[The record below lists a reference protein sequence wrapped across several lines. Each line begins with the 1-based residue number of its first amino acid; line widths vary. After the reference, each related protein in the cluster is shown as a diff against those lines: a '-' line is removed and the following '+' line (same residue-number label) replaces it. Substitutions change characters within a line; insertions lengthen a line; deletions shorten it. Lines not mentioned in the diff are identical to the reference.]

1 MSNNRLIRDTDNAML
16 GGVCAGIA
24 NRLEADVT
32 IVRIIAFG
40 IIAVTAGIG
49 AVAYIGLWLLMP
61 APNAAP
67 GIPSKEALTEEVRDA
82 GERVRAAAAI
92 IGNAAKQAASEI
104 NSEVAGK
111 RAPGAAPTADA
122 TLDANTD
129 VSTPPGTEASTEG
142 VSTAAAE
149 NMTPPSD
156 PTAPNATNAD
166 PPTGDE
172 SRPQQP

>member
-82 GERVRAAAAI
+82 GERVKAAAAI

-111 RAPGAAPTADA
+111 RAPGAAAPTTDA
-122 TLDANTD
+122 ASEANTQA
-129 VSTPPGTEASTEG
+129 TTEG
-142 VSTAAAE
+142 GSTAAAE

-156 PTAPNATNAD
+156 PTAPNATTAD

-172 SRPQQP
+172 SRPQQS